1 MYNKKIILF
10 LYIVYFFQ
18 IIYTYNT
25 NETNETEL
33 YTYNNIT
40 TCDEV
45 GEFTYI
51 YKHSISKERVL
62 NITDQFYNGYYCKND
77 ICVLTDNS
85 YGKPFIEIPDIN
97 GNIKL
102 YISETY
108 SYEFIE
114 LKNPPTKICYRN
126 TCISY
131 KFNNDS
137 ECLYNK
143 CFNNYCIFNDKAPIV
158 HCDNIYL
165 GNHKSYTYCV
175 KRIMIHVIIMMNVL
189 L

>member
-10 LYIVYFFQ
+10 LYIVYFFK

-25 NETNETEL
+25 NETVL

-40 TCDEV
+40 TCDKV
-45 GEFTYI
+45 GKFIYI

-77 ICVLTDNS
+77 ICVLTDYDYS
-85 YGKPFIEIPDIN
+85 KPFIEIPDIN

-102 YISETY
+102 YISKTY
-108 SYEFIE
+108 SYEFNKS
-114 LKNPPTKICYRN
+114 KNPPTKKCYGDI
-126 TCISY
+126 CISY
-131 KFNNDS
+131 KCNNDS

-143 CFNNYCIFNDKAPIV
+143 CFNDYCIF
-158 HCDNIYL
+158 
-165 GNHKSYTYCV
+165 
-175 KRIMIHVIIMMNVL
+175 
-189 L
+189 

>member
-25 NETNETEL
+25 NETVL

-40 TCDEV
+40 TCDKV
-45 GEFTYI
+45 GKFIYI

-77 ICVLTDNS
+77 ICVLTDYDYS
-85 YGKPFIEIPDIN
+85 KPFIEIPDIN

-102 YISETY
+102 YISKTY
-108 SYEFIE
+108 SYEFNKS
-114 LKNPPTKICYRN
+114 KNPPTKKCYGDI
-126 TCISY
+126 CISY
-131 KFNNDS
+131 KCNNDS

-143 CFNNYCIFNDKAPIV
+143 CFNDYCIF
-158 HCDNIYL
+158 
-165 GNHKSYTYCV
+165 
-175 KRIMIHVIIMMNVL
+175 
-189 L
+189 